1 MKVGI
6 IGAGLVGS
14 TAAYAL
20 ALSGAAREIILID
33 RDDRLAQ
40 AQAEDILHATPFST
54 TVRVRA
60 SGYEGL
66 HGCSLVVLSC
76 GVAQREGESR
86 LELLNRN
93 VEVFRNV
100 IPGVLEFAPEAILLV
115 VSNPVDIMTGVVATL
130 SGLPVRKVIGSGT
143 ILDTARFR
151 TLIGEH
157 LSIAPQSVHA
167 YVLGEHG
174 DSEVLAWSSVK
185 IGGVPLYDFAEQSE
199 RPIDE
204 ETKLIIDTKVRRA
217 AYLIIE
223 GKGATYFGVGG
234 GIARIARAIDKDE
247 GVVLT
252 LSNPE
257 SPLGDLHGVSL
268 SLPRVLG
275 AEGIRRTITPSLNE
289 DENESLY
296 ASAAILREAASDLQ
310 LFSEN

>member
-14 TAAYAL
+14 TAAYSL

-33 RDDRLAQ
+33 RNERLAQ
-40 AQAEDILHATPFST
+40 AQAEDILHATPFSS

-60 SGYEGL
+60 SGYNGL
-66 HGCSLVVLSC
+66 RGCSLVILSC
-76 GVAQREGESR
+76 GVAQQEGESR

-93 VEVFRNV
+93 VEVFRSV
-100 IPGVLEFAPEAILLV
+100 IPEVLEFAPEAILLV
-115 VSNPVDIMTGVVATL
+115 VSNPVDIMTSVVSTL
-130 SGLPVRKVIGSGT
+130 SGLPVGKVIGSGT

-157 LSIAPQSVHA
+157 LDIAPQSVHA

-185 IGGVPLYDFAEQSE
+185 IGGVPLYDFATQTE

-204 ETKLIIDTKVRRA
+204 EIKLRIDNKVRRA

-234 GIARIARAIDKDE
+234 GINRIARAIDKDE
-247 GVVLT
+247 GAVLT
-252 LSNPE
+252 LSNLK
-257 SPLGDLHGVSL
+257 SPYGDLQGVSL

-275 AEGIRRTITPSLNE
+275 AEGIRRTIIPSLNPEE
-289 DENESLY
+289 DKLLRT
-296 ASAAILREAASDLQ
+296 SAEILRDAAKDLL
-310 LFSEN
+310 LFSER

>member
-33 RDDRLAQ
+33 RDERLAQ

-60 SGYEGL
+60 SGYDGL
-66 HGCSLVVLSC
+66 LGCTLVVLSC

-86 LELLNRN
+86 LELLKRN

-100 IPGVLEFAPEAILLV
+100 IPGVLQFAPEAILLV
-115 VSNPVDIMTGVVATL
+115 VSNPVDIMTSVVATL
-130 SGLPVRKVIGSGT
+130 SGLPTGRVIGSGT

-185 IGGVPLYDFAEQSE
+185 IGGVPLHDFAEQIG

-204 ETKLIIDTKVRRA
+204 AATQTIDTMVRRA

-234 GIARIARAIDKDE
+234 GIARIARAIDRDE

-257 SPLGDLHGVSL
+257 SPLSDMQSVSL

-275 AEGIRRTITPSLNE
+275 AEGIRRTITPSLNT
-289 DENESLY
+289 DENELLLT
-296 ASAAILREAASDLQ
+296 SATILRDAAKDLQ
-310 LFSEN
+310 LFSKS

>member
-33 RDDRLAQ
+33 RDQRLAQ
-40 AQAEDILHATPFST
+40 AQAEDILHATPFSNP
-54 TVRVRA
+54 VRIRA
-60 SGYEGL
+60 SRYDGL
-66 HGCSLVVLSC
+66 VGCSLVILSC
-76 GVAQREGESR
+76 GVAQQEGETR
-86 LELLNRN
+86 LQLLNRN

-115 VSNPVDIMTGVVATL
+115 VSNPVDIMTSVVAAL
-130 SGLPVRKVIGSGT
+130 SGLPASRVIGSGT

-185 IGGVPLYDFAEQSE
+185 IGGVPLHDFAEQIE

-204 ETKLIIDTKVRRA
+204 EAKLKIDTMVRRA

-234 GIARIARAIDKDE
+234 GIARIARAIDRDE

-252 LSNPE
+252 LSNPD

-275 AEGIRRTITPSLNE
+275 SEGIRRTITPSLNAG
-289 DENESLY
+289 ENDLLRT
-296 ASAAILREAASDLQ
+296 SAAILRSAAKDLQ
-310 LFSEN
+310 LFSEK

>member
-20 ALSGAAREIILID
+20 ALSGAAREIVLID
-33 RDDRLAQ
+33 RNDRLAQ
-40 AQAEDILHATPFST
+40 AQAEDILHATPFSHP
-54 TVRVRA
+54 VRVRA

-66 HGCSLVVLSC
+66 RGCSLVVLSC

-93 VEVFRNV
+93 VEVFRSV
-100 IPGVLEFAPEAILLV
+100 IPGVLEFAPGAILLI
-115 VSNPVDIMTGVVATL
+115 VSNPVDIMTSVVTTL
-130 SGLPVRKVIGSGT
+130 SGLPAGRVIGSGT

-157 LSIAPQSVHA
+157 LNIAPQSVHA

-185 IGGVPLYDFAEQSE
+185 IGGVPLHDFAEQIG
-199 RPIDE
+199 RPIDKE
-204 ETKLIIDTKVRRA
+204 AKLTIDNKVRRA
-217 AYLIIE
+217 AYLIID

-247 GVVLT
+247 GAVLT
-252 LSNPE
+252 LSNLE
-257 SPLGDLHGVSL
+257 SPYSDLQGVSL

-275 AEGIRRTITPSLNE
+275 AKGVRKTITPSLNAG
-289 DENESLY
+289 ENELLHS
-296 ASAAILREAASDLQ
+296 SAAILRDAAKDLQ
-310 LFSEN
+310 LYSDN

>member
-66 HGCSLVVLSC
+66 RGCSLVVLSC

-223 GKGATYFGVGG
+223 GKGATHFGVGG

-252 LSNPE
+252 LSNPD
-257 SPLGDLHGVSL
+257 SPLGDLQGVSL

-275 AEGIRRTITPSLNE
+275 AEGIRRTITPSLNK
-289 DENESLY
+289 DENESLH
-296 ASAAILREAASDLQ
+296 ASAAILRDAAKDLQ

>member
-33 RDDRLAQ
+33 RDERLAQ

-60 SGYEGL
+60 SGYDGL
-66 HGCSLVVLSC
+66 PGCTLVILSC

-100 IPGVLEFAPEAILLV
+100 IPGVLQFAPEAILLV
-115 VSNPVDIMTGVVATL
+115 VSNPVDIMTSVVATL
-130 SGLPVRKVIGSGT
+130 SGLPTGRVIGSGT

-157 LSIAPQSVHA
+157 LSIAPQSIHA

-185 IGGVPLYDFAEQSE
+185 IGGVPLHDFAEQIG
-199 RPIDE
+199 RPIDGAASQ
-204 ETKLIIDTKVRRA
+204 TIDTMVRRA

-234 GIARIARAIDKDE
+234 GIARIAKAIDRDE

-257 SPLGDLHGVSL
+257 SPLSDMQGVSL

-275 AEGIRRTITPSLNE
+275 AEGIRRTITPSLNT
-289 DENESLY
+289 DENELLLT
-296 ASAAILREAASDLQ
+296 SATILRDAAKDLQ
-310 LFSEN
+310 LFSKS

>member
-14 TAAYAL
+14 TAAYSL

-33 RDDRLAQ
+33 RNERLAQ
-40 AQAEDILHATPFST
+40 AQAEDILHATPFSS

-60 SGYEGL
+60 SGYNGL
-66 HGCSLVVLSC
+66 RGCSLVILSC
-76 GVAQREGESR
+76 GVAQQEGESR

-93 VEVFRNV
+93 VEVFRSV
-100 IPGVLEFAPEAILLV
+100 IPEVLEFAPEAILLV
-115 VSNPVDIMTGVVATL
+115 VSNPVDIMTSVVSTL
-130 SGLPVRKVIGSGT
+130 SGLPVGKVIGSGT

-157 LSIAPQSVHA
+157 LDIAPQSVHA

-185 IGGVPLYDFAEQSE
+185 IGGVPLYDFATQTE
-199 RPIDE
+199 RPIGE
-204 ETKLIIDTKVRRA
+204 EIKLRIDNKVRRA

-234 GIARIARAIDKDE
+234 GINRIARAIDKDE
-247 GVVLT
+247 GAVLT
-252 LSNPE
+252 LSNLE
-257 SPLGDLHGVSL
+257 SPYGDLQGVSL

-275 AEGIRRTITPSLNE
+275 AEGIRRTIIPSLNPEE
-289 DENESLY
+289 DKLLRT
-296 ASAAILREAASDLQ
+296 SAEILRDAAKDLL
-310 LFSEN
+310 LFSER

>member
-1 MKVGI
+1 MKVAI

-60 SGYEGL
+60 SGYDGL
-66 HGCSLVVLSC
+66 RGCSLVVLSC

-115 VSNPVDIMTGVVATL
+115 VSNPVDIMTSVVATL
-130 SGLPVRKVIGSGT
+130 SGLPVNKVIGSGT

-185 IGGVPLYDFAEQSE
+185 IGGVPLHDFAEQIE

-234 GIARIARAIDKDE
+234 GIARIAKAIDRDE

-275 AEGIRRTITPSLNE
+275 AEGIRRTISPSLN
-289 DENESLY
+289 DGENELLRT
-296 ASAAILREAASDLQ
+296 SAAILSDAAKDLQ
-310 LFSEN
+310 LFSER

>member
-1 MKVGI
+1 
-6 IGAGLVGS
+6 VGS

-33 RDDRLAQ
+33 RNDRLAQ
-40 AQAEDILHATPFST
+40 AQAEDILHATPFSN

-66 HGCSLVVLSC
+66 RGCSLVVLSC
-76 GVAQREGESR
+76 GVAQQEGESR

-93 VEVFRNV
+93 VDVFSSV

-115 VSNPVDIMTGVVATL
+115 VSNPVDIMTSVVATL
-130 SGLPVRKVIGSGT
+130 SGLPVGRVIGSGT

-157 LSIAPQSVHA
+157 LNIAPQSVHA

-185 IGGVPLYDFAEQSE
+185 IGGVPLHDFAEQIE
-199 RPIDE
+199 RPIDSE
-204 ETKLIIDTKVRRA
+204 AKLTIDNKVRRA

-247 GVVLT
+247 GAVLT

-257 SPLGDLHGVSL
+257 SPHSYLQGVSL

-275 AEGIRRTITPSLNE
+275 AEGVRKTITPSLHPG
-289 DENESLY
+289 ENELLNT
-296 ASAAILREAASDLQ
+296 SATILRDAAKGLRLYSDH
-310 LFSEN
+310 

>member
-33 RDDRLAQ
+33 RDERLAQ

-60 SGYEGL
+60 SGYDGL
-66 HGCSLVVLSC
+66 RGCSLVILSC

-100 IPGVLEFAPEAILLV
+100 IPGVLQFAPEAILLV
-115 VSNPVDIMTGVVATL
+115 VSNPVDIMTSVVATL
-130 SGLPVRKVIGSGT
+130 SGLPTGRVIGSGT

-174 DSEVLAWSSVK
+174 DSEVLSWSSVN
-185 IGGVPLYDFAEQSE
+185 IGGVPLHNFAEQIG

-204 ETKLIIDTKVRRA
+204 VATQTIDTKVRKA

-234 GIARIARAIDKDE
+234 GIARIAKAIDRDE

-257 SPLGDLHGVSL
+257 SPLSDMQGVSL

-275 AEGIRRTITPSLNE
+275 AEGIRRTITPSLNTG
-289 DENESLY
+289 ENELLRT
-296 ASAAILREAASDLQ
+296 SAAILRDAAKDLH
-310 LFSEN
+310 LFSES

>member
-66 HGCSLVVLSC
+66 RGCSLVVLSC

-257 SPLGDLHGVSL
+257 SPLGDLQAVSL

-289 DENESLY
+289 DENESLH
-296 ASAAILREAASDLQ
+296 ASAAILRDAASDLQ

>member
-14 TAAYAL
+14 TAAYSL

-33 RDDRLAQ
+33 RNERLAQ
-40 AQAEDILHATPFST
+40 AQAEDILHATPFSS

-60 SGYEGL
+60 SGYNGL
-66 HGCSLVVLSC
+66 RGCSLVILSC
-76 GVAQREGESR
+76 GVAQQEGESR

-93 VEVFRNV
+93 VEVFRSV
-100 IPGVLEFAPEAILLV
+100 IPEVLEFAPEAILLV
-115 VSNPVDIMTGVVATL
+115 VSNPVDIMTSVVSTL
-130 SGLPVRKVIGSGT
+130 SGLPVGKVIGSGT

-157 LSIAPQSVHA
+157 LDIAPQSVHA

-185 IGGVPLYDFAEQSE
+185 IGGVPLYDFATQTE

-204 ETKLIIDTKVRRA
+204 EIKLRIDNKVRRA

-234 GIARIARAIDKDE
+234 GINRIARAIDKDE
-247 GVVLT
+247 GAVLT
-252 LSNPE
+252 LSNLE
-257 SPLGDLHGVSL
+257 SPYGDLQGVSL

-275 AEGIRRTITPSLNE
+275 AEGIRRTIIPSLNPEE
-289 DENESLY
+289 DKLLRT
-296 ASAAILREAASDLQ
+296 SAEILRDAAKDLL
-310 LFSEN
+310 LFSER

>member
-66 HGCSLVVLSC
+66 RGCSLVVLSC

-223 GKGATYFGVGG
+223 GKGATHFGVGG

-252 LSNPE
+252 LSNPD
-257 SPLGDLHGVSL
+257 SPLGDLQGVSL

-289 DENESLY
+289 DENESLH
-296 ASAAILREAASDLQ
+296 ASAAILRDAAKDLQ

>member
-33 RDDRLAQ
+33 RNHRLAQ
-40 AQAEDILHATPFST
+40 AQAEDILHATPFSN

-60 SGYEGL
+60 SGYKGL
-66 HGCSLVVLSC
+66 RGCSLVVLSC
-76 GVAQREGESR
+76 GVAQQEGESR

-93 VEVFRNV
+93 VEVFGSV
-100 IPGVLEFAPEAILLV
+100 IPGLLEFAPEAILLV
-115 VSNPVDIMTGVVATL
+115 VSNPVDIMTSVVATL
-130 SGLPVRKVIGSGT
+130 SGLPTGKVIGSGT

-157 LSIAPQSVHA
+157 LNIAPQSVHA

-185 IGGVPLYDFAEQSE
+185 IGGVPVYDFAEQIG

-204 ETKLIIDTKVRRA
+204 EAKLTIDNKVRTA

-252 LSNPE
+252 LSNLE
-257 SPLGDLHGVSL
+257 SPYSDLHGVSL

-275 AEGIRRTITPSLNE
+275 AEGVRKTITPSLNPG
-289 DENESLY
+289 ENELLR
-296 ASAAILREAASDLQ
+296 ASATILRDAAKDLRLYSD
-310 LFSEN
+310 N

>member
-185 IGGVPLYDFAEQSE
+185 IGGVPLHDFAEQSE